1 MRARLLLLLLIGQA
15 AWGSTVPSDIEYL
28 LVTVANSGCQFERNG
43 STHDSAEASAHMR
56 KKYDYA
62 KRWIDNAEQFIERI
76 GTGSSMTG
84 KPYHVT
90 CDGTRYASRDWLTL
104 QLSEFSKEH

>member
-1 MRARLLLLLLIGQA
+1 MKARLLLLLLIGQP
-15 AWGSTVPSDIEYL
+15 AWGSTAPSDIEYL
-28 LVTVANSGCQFERNG
+28 LAAVANSGCQFERNG
-43 STHDSAEASAHMR
+43 SMHDSVAASAHMR

-90 CDGTRYASRDWLTL
+90 CDGKRYPSRDWLMQ
-104 QLSEFSKEH
+104 QLSKFPKEH